1 MSYQSL
7 ILHVEPTDVGRER
20 LHMAVAITQMFQA
33 RLIGVGARAFD
44 PIPDPIGLSAVK
56 LKQEIDEGLANAELL
71 FKEGVAPLGTAR
83 SVWRAEV
90 DFPTEVVLRHACK
103 ADLIV
108 AARNVEGEAHETQAG
123 TADLIMGSGL
133 PVLTVPAG
141 AGLDF
146 KKIVI
151 GWKNTREAR
160 RVVWDA
166 LPLLKRAENVR
177 VVHVL
182 QSASER
188 APEISDVVERLRLHN
203 VPVEAEVRNRTEGS
217 VAEDL
222 LAAAEAIQAGLIVVG
237 GYGHSRLRELVLG
250 GVTQGL
256 LTHSLRPVLFS
267 H

>member
-1 MSYQSL
+1 
-7 ILHVEPTDVGRER
+7 
-20 LHMAVAITQMFQA
+20 MAIAQTFDA
-33 RLIGVGARAFD
+33 RLVGLGARAFI
-44 PIPDPIGLSAVK
+44 PMPDPIGLSAVK
-56 LKQEIDEGLANAELL
+56 LKQEIEEDLTGAERL
-71 FKEGVAPLGTAR
+71 FEEEVGDLSIASR
-83 SVWRAEV
+83 VWRTEV
-90 DFPTEVVLRHACK
+90 DLPTQVLLRHACG
-103 ADLIV
+103 ADLIL
-108 AARNVEGEAHETQAG
+108 ADRNVEGKPRETQAG
-123 TADLIMGSGL
+123 TADLIMCSGL

-146 KKIVI
+146 KKILI

-160 RVVWDA
+160 RAVWDA

-182 QSASER
+182 RFASER
-188 APEISDVVERLRLHN
+188 VPEIADVVDRLRLHD

-222 LAAAEAIQAGLIVVG
+222 LAVAGAIGAGLIVVG
-237 GYGHSRLRELVLG
+237 GYGHSRLREWVLG

-256 LTHSLRPVLFS
+256 LTHSPKPVLFS